1 MSQNEIKE
9 ALEVIKDGGLIIY
22 NTDSVPALGCDAT
35 NEEAVKKLL
44 KLTQRKEG
52 YGLVILAS
60 GMDMVARYV
69 KEIPPIALEVAEVS
83 VTPLTIIYPNG
94 VSLASGV
101 LGEDGS
107 VAIRIPDNTFC
118 LTLLRRF
125 NKPIVATIPVKGSSA
140 GVIRICLEE
149 IEDHIYNNVD
159 WVTEDLDS
167 PESTFSVSSII
178 SLGSGSQVK
187 IIRK

>member
-83 VTPLTIIYPNG
+83 VTPLTITE
-94 VSLASGV
+94 SL
-101 LGEDGS
+101 
-107 VAIRIPDNTFC
+107 
-118 LTLLRRF
+118 
-125 NKPIVATIPVKGSSA
+125 
-140 GVIRICLEE
+140 
-149 IEDHIYNNVD
+149 
-159 WVTEDLDS
+159 
-167 PESTFSVSSII
+167 
-178 SLGSGSQVK
+178 
-187 IIRK
+187 